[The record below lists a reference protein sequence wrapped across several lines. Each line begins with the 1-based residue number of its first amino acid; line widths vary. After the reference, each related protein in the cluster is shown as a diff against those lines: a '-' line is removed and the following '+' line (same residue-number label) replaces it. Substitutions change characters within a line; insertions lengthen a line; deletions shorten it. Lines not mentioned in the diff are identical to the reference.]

1 METRANYIVIGGFAL
16 AGFLGLLG
24 FMLWFAQFELNRQFA
39 YYDVR
44 FTSVAGLSRASEVRF
59 AGLTV
64 GQVVEVRLSPD
75 GDGTVR
81 ARLEVAGDTPI
92 RQDSIA
98 TIESMGV
105 TGVSYVGITSGDPA
119 SPLLQSD
126 DGIPEITAGRSVLQS
141 LSEDAP
147 QIVAQ
152 TLDVLQRINEVLD
165 EDNRRK
171 VETILDNLALS
182 SENLSGAMADFSD
195 VSRTI
200 ATATADIAGFTD
212 KMGPALDTAQVTLR
226 NVDTALS
233 AFTAL
238 ADRAL
243 SSLDI
248 GEAALTSGRRVLEA
262 AGTFME
268 DTMPVIV
275 QDLAQTTALLREQTA
290 GLVDD
295 ARVMIGTFTT
305 AGTTATA
312 RLSEAQA
319 TLQSTD
325 AAIARLVETLDNMD
339 QAAMSFDRLINEDGT
354 ALVDET
360 REMIRNANAA
370 AAAINRVAVDDL
382 PLIVAD
388 IRGATDTIAQVM
400 TEMGQDVSDAADEF
414 TADMDELTVDATEAL
429 ALVTGTFINANDT
442 LVAINTALMTGQRT
456 LEAAERAFD
465 GADRVINEDIGVI
478 TADLQV
484 LMAQMNS
491 AIAQVSG
498 DIPAITAD
506 LRRAAAT
513 ADETF
518 TRIGRMVTEAGA
530 PVSAFTATALPQFTQ
545 MARETRALI
554 SNLEGLVR
562 QVERDPAR
570 FFLNRQTP
578 EFRR

>member
-64 GQVVEVRLSPD
+64 GQVVEVRLSPN

-92 RQDSIA
+92 RQDSVA

-105 TGVSYVGITSGDPA
+105 TGVSYVGITPGDPA
-119 SPLLQSD
+119 SALLQSE
-126 DGIPEITAGRSVLQS
+126 DGIPEIEAGRSVLQS

-152 TLDVLQRINEVLD
+152 TLDVLQRLNAVLD
-165 EDNRRK
+165 GDNRRK
-171 VETILDNLALS
+171 VETILNNLALS
-182 SENLSGAMADFSD
+182 SASLNDAMADFSD

-200 ATATADIAGFTD
+200 ATATADIAGFTE
-212 KMGPALDTAQVTLR
+212 KVGPALDSAQVTMR

-233 AFTAL
+233 AFTTL
-238 ADRAL
+238 ADRAV
-243 SSLDI
+243 SSLDV
-248 GEAALTSGRRVLEA
+248 GEAALTSGRRVLDA
-262 AGTFME
+262 AGAFME

-275 QDLAQTTALLREQTA
+275 QDVAQTTAVLRAQTE

-295 ARVMIGTFTT
+295 ARVMIGTFTETGT
-305 AGTTATA
+305 AATA
-312 RLSEAQA
+312 RLTEAQA

-325 AAIARLVETLDNMD
+325 AAIARLVEALDNMD
-339 QAAMSFDRLINEDGT
+339 QAAMAFDRLVSEDGT

-360 REMIRNANAA
+360 REMIRNANEA

-388 IRGATDTIAQVM
+388 IRGATETIQTVM
-400 TEMGQDVSDAADEF
+400 TEMGQDVSAAADEF
-414 TADMDELTVDATEAL
+414 TADMDELTVDATESL
-429 ALVTGTFINANDT
+429 AQITGTFVNANDT
-442 LVAINTALMTGQRT
+442 LVAINTALVTGQRT

-465 GADRVINEDIGVI
+465 GADRVMNEDIGVI
-478 TADLQV
+478 TADLRV
-484 LMAQMNS
+484 LMAQLNS

-518 TRIGRMVTEAGA
+518 TRIGRMVSEAGA

-570 FFLNRQTP
+570 FFLNQQTP